1 MRARLRLLCLLTIVA
16 APALVRSRPG
26 AGNWRPATPPTGVE
40 TGTRAGTGGATAAN
54 ARKRNVAALL
64 LLPLLAS
71 CGPFGATEPRFDTP
85 YQAVHLAN
93 GQVFFGKLSNA
104 GGDYPRLDDVF
115 YVQTQVNSDTRQA
128 TSVLIRRGKEWH
140 GPAYMFVNTRSILII
155 EPVSADSKVAQLIA
169 EAQKQGAK

>member
-16 APALVRSRPG
+16 APALVRSRPDARGWSGPAPAKG
-26 AGNWRPATPPTGVE
+26 ALTSN
-40 TGTRAGTGGATAAN
+40 GTGADPPMTVQ
-54 ARKRNVAALL
+54 ARKRSIAALL

-71 CGPFGATEPRFDTP
+71 CGPLGTTEPRIDTP

-115 YVQTQVNSDTRQA
+115 YVQTQVNPDTRQA
-128 TSVLIRRGKEWH
+128 TGVLIRRGKEWH
-140 GPAYMFVNTRSILII
+140 GPY
-155 EPVSADSKVAQLIA
+155 
-169 EAQKQGAK
+169 